1 MKIESEPLLDFCDV
15 YLKPSIVSF
24 IRSREEID
32 TSISIGDRQLKFPLI
47 GSPMKDVCD
56 GNFGSKLIDLGCFG
70 IIHRFSE
77 VKQQLVEFEKNK
89 QLGIAIGTNGNYL
102 EIYRKFIQQGCNLFC
117 IDVANGANIVVKET
131 IECCLGV
138 GKSQFI
144 VGNVASAETFKW
156 AATLPNVVAVRVG
169 IAGGNACTTKNATG
183 IYCPM
188 ASLIRECKEIKDNCG
203 IEVKIIADGGI
214 KEPSDFCKA
223 IALGADCVMMGSV
236 LAAATDSPAELI
248 KRDGK
253 FYKIY
258 HGSAS
263 FEIQK
268 TYKEK
273 PKYIEGRTAL
283 LDFNNETIEQIVGKF
298 IDGLKSSMSYFD
310 SKNISEFHKNSIL
323 CYEK

>member
-15 YLKPSIVSF
+15 YLKPSVVSN

-32 TSISIGDRQLKFPLI
+32 TSVLIGNRQLKFPLI

-56 GNFGSKLIDLGCFG
+56 GDFGSKLIDLGCFG

-77 VKQQLVEFEKNK
+77 VEKQLIEFEKNK
-89 QLGIAIGTNGNYL
+89 QLAVAIGINGDYL
-102 EIYRKFIQQGCNLFC
+102 EIYKKFILQGCNLFC

-131 IECCLGV
+131 IERCLQLGE
-138 GKSQFI
+138 SQFI

-156 AATLPNVVAVRVG
+156 VSTLPNVIAVRVG

-188 ASLIRECKEIKDNCG
+188 ASLILECKEVKDSCN
-203 IEVKIIADGGI
+203 IHAKIIADGGI

-223 IALGADCVMMGSV
+223 IALGADCVMMGSI

-310 SKNISEFHKNSIL
+310 SKNIENFHKKANWCHI
-323 CYEK
+323 